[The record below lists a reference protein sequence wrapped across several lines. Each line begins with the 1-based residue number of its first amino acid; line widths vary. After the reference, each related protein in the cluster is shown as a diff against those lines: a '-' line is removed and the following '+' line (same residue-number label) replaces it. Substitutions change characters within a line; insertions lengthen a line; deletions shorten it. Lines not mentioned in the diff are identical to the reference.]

1 MATAWESAGYERLK
15 TIGQR
20 HGRVTTGDV
29 ARILPMDTLSAHDLT
44 AILER
49 LEDDGIEVE
58 VDAALLTPRHTPI
71 DREHGVGVVDMASPA
86 APAISVPGALPATAR
101 EVAGM
106 GFGRQAEAPGH
117 RHWAPTLKR
126 GGIDLLPLVSMGAV
140 AMVILVMLV
149 VLS

>member
-1 MATAWESAGYERLK
+1 MAMAWESTGYERLK
-15 TIGQR
+15 AIGQR
-20 HGRVTTGDV
+20 HGRITTGDV
-29 ARILPMDTLSAHDLT
+29 ARTLPMASLSAGDLT

-58 VDAALLTPRHTPI
+58 VDAALLMPRQTPI

-86 APAISVPGALPATAR
+86 APAISVPGAQPATAR
-101 EVAGM
+101 DIAGM

-126 GGIDLLPLVSMGAV
+126 GGVDLLPLVAMGAV
-140 AMVILVMLV
+140 AVVMLV